1 MSTITMNITEAK
13 PFFPIPNIVL
23 NKNNGNINDYI
34 KYHEYK
40 IYALM
45 NLYQWVHYNNTFE
58 DFITNILPSNN
69 LQFLKIEIDSIKN
82 YPVADDIRK
91 ERINKRSH
99 GSILTY
105 INGNEDDPCPRLT
118 IWKYINDNWNYSTDT
133 FQQFMNTPLLRNYQ
147 YCSVVGYI
155 RYLLTMENDTLRKNC
170 IERMIIKHSS

>member
-105 INGNEDDPCPRLT
+105 INGNEGDPCPRLT

>member
-13 PFFPIPNIVL
+13 PFFSIPNIVL
-23 NKNNGNINDYI
+23 NKNSGNINDYI

-45 NLYQWVHYNNTFE
+45 NLYQWIHYNNTFE

-69 LQFLKIEIDSIKN
+69 LQFLKFEIDNIKR
-82 YPVADDIRK
+82 YLTDDIRK
-91 ERINKRSH
+91 EMMNKKSHSSIIN
-99 GSILTY
+99 Y
-105 INGNEDDPCPRLT
+105 IDGNETDPCSRLT
-118 IWKYINDNWNYSTDT
+118 IWKYINDNWNYPTDT
-133 FQQFMNTPLLRNYQ
+133 FQQFMNTPLLKNYK